1 MEKDFVWNPA
11 TCCYGNRKYLC
22 SIIDN
27 SIICNEV
34 IVATKD
40 ILTKIA
46 LT

>member
-1 MEKDFVWNPA
+1 MEKDYIWNPT
-11 TCCYGNRKYLC
+11 TCCYGNRKYLG

-40 ILTKIA
+40 ILTNLA